1 MNNFDVNEYLKGVE
15 IEDNLVRLPSGQ
27 LDRKEYIEVKK
38 KLELIGGKWKGGK
51 TQAFVFEQDP
61 KELLDKVCEGENV
74 NLKKEFQFF
83 ETPEKIADQLV
94 YYADV
99 QNHDTVLEPS
109 AGRGAI
115 IKAIRKVSPVM
126 PDCYELMDL
135 NRTMLMKT
143 ELHYTLLGEDFL
155 NNEDTSEYSKIIANP
170 PFSKNQDIEHI
181 YEMWNRLAR
190 GGRIV
195 TIASTHWENC
205 DNKKEKK
212 FREFLEEN
220 EAEIIGPENGE
231 FKESGTMIKSCIII
245 LNKPLNDAVYTT
257 YETGSENE

>member
-220 EAEIIGPENGE
+220 EAETIGLENGE

-245 LNKPLNDAVYTT
+245 LNKPLFDAV
-257 YETGSENE
+257 EKKGDGGSQ